1 MLVVD
6 IIVGVAGIIACLSF
20 LGCIIG
26 PSVVTMVEDNEAM
39 EQPASVGT
47 VDEVTAAGEGQYIEI
62 DGEVYELSIGDDE
75 PVPGEGSEV
84 LYRANGDRVI
94 DIEKLTGSDAADT
107 DGSAKDDAVAEDAE
121 SEDLPAKIGT
131 VSETFTTGH
140 GDRYVEVAGETYILD
155 ESVEDIPAKGSK
167 ILYRADG
174 GRIVAIEQAGA
185 TDASE

>member
-1 MLVVD
+1 MD

-26 PSVVTMVEDNEAM
+26 PTVVTMVEDNEAM

-94 DIEKLTGSDAADT
+94 DIEKVS
-107 DGSAKDDAVAEDAE
+107 GSAAAGSPSKAGDDAEDSV
-121 SEDLPAKIGT
+121 SEDLPAKTGT
-131 VSETFTTGH
+131 VSDTFTVDKT
-140 GDRYVEVAGETYILD
+140 DRYVEIDDDETYLLD
-155 ESVEDIPAKGSK
+155 EDVKEVPDKGSK
-167 ILYRADG
+167 ILYRAVDD
-174 GRIVAIEQAGA
+174 RIIDLEEVDPGESG
-185 TDASE
+185 E

>member
-1 MLVVD
+1 MD
-6 IIVGVAGIIACLSF
+6 IIVGVAGIIVIF
-20 LGCIIG
+20 GFIIG
-26 PSVVTMVEDNEAM
+26 PNVCTMVEDNKTM

-47 VDEVTAAGEGQYIEI
+47 VDEVTAAGKRQYIEI
-62 DGEVYELSIGDDE
+62 DGEVYKLSIGDE

-84 LYRANGDRVI
+84 LFRANGDRVI
-94 DIEKLTGSDAADT
+94 DIEKLAGSDAADT
-107 DGSAKDDAVAEDAE
+107 DGSAKDDAVAEDAV

-131 VSETFTTGH
+131 VSETFTTSR

-167 ILYRADG
+167 ILYRAED

-185 TDASE
+185 ADASE

>member
-1 MLVVD
+1 MD

-20 LGCIIG
+20 LGCIVG
-26 PSVVTMVEDNEAM
+26 PTVVTMVEDNETM

-94 DIEKLTGSDAADT
+94 DIEKLAGSDAADT

-131 VSETFTTGH
+131 VSETFTTGR
-140 GDRYVEVAGETYILD
+140 GDRYVEVVGETYILD

-174 GRIVAIEQAGA
+174 DRIVAIEQAGA
-185 TDASE
+185 TNASE

>member
-1 MLVVD
+1 MD
-6 IIVGVAGIIACLSF
+6 IIVGVVGLIVSLIF
-20 LGCIIG
+20 LGITIV
-26 PSVVTMVEDNEAM
+26 PPVVTMVEDNETM

-47 VDEVTAAGEGQYIEI
+47 VDEVTAAGKRQYIEI
-62 DGEVYELSIGDDE
+62 DGEVYELSIGDE

-94 DIEKLTGSDAADT
+94 DIEKLAGSDAAGT
-107 DGSAKDDAVAEDAE
+107 DGSAKDDAAAEDAE

-131 VSETFTTGH
+131 VSETFTTGR

-167 ILYRADG
+167 ILYRAED

-185 TDASE
+185 RGASE

>member
-1 MLVVD
+1 MD

-20 LGCIIG
+20 LGCIVG
-26 PSVVTMVEDNEAM
+26 PTVVTMVEDNETM

-94 DIEKLTGSDAADT
+94 DIEKLAGSDAADT
-107 DGSAKDDAVAEDAE
+107 DGSAKDDAVAEDAV

-131 VSETFTTGH
+131 VSETFTTEKAES
-140 GDRYVEVAGETYILD
+140 YVEIEGETYLLD
-155 ESVEDIPAKGSK
+155 ESIETVPAKGSK
-167 ILYRADG
+167 ILYRADA
-174 GRIVAIEQAGA
+174 GRIVEIKRADGA
-185 TDASE
+185 SASE